1 MAQTLLTGATGLLAH
16 QRKLD
21 VVANNIA
28 NLNTTGYKSQNVLF
42 SDLVYTNLAPAQGP
56 SASGL
61 QGGIN
66 PRQVG
71 NGVQVSQISQ
81 DFTQGVLSSTGAA
94 FDFAIEGEGF
104 FVTNSDQQQFTRDGS
119 FSTDSDGFL
128 VDPSTGAYV
137 QRTGVLGESINGSI
151 GFQASGDNRINIPL
165 GASVAGSA
173 TTSSSFIGNLPASAL
188 PPLAE
193 ILTTSTALQSSGS
206 PATASTLLNDL
217 DYNTVDYQAGDTI
230 EIVGTD
236 VDGTS
241 FMTSLPVDGTTTL
254 GDLVN
259 AVNANLVDAQIAV
272 TPLGNLQI
280 TANQPGE
287 ALLSLNLSDG
297 TSNVGSVDFAQ
308 SVFVVETDGKAAD
321 TVDSTIQVFD
331 SRGQAHPLNVS
342 MQKIDYN
349 RWDATFTPASNSV
362 QIVDGSITQILFNE
376 DGSFQ
381 TVNGTGTGDPAIEIT
396 IDSLAASQTIQVD
409 LSRLTHLATNYSAT
423 FDQDGF
429 PPGNIVSMNVS
440 SDGTLEGVATNGR
453 RLDVAQLAI
462 ARFANNQGLESI
474 GQNNFV
480 QSANSGIPSIGAGQS
495 QGRGGVRGGQLEN
508 SNVDVAL
515 EFTQL
520 IVAQRGFSANAR
532 SITVATE
539 VLQELNNIF

>member
-42 SDLVYTNLAPAQGP
+42 SDLIYTNLSPALGP
-56 SASGL
+56 AASGF

-66 PRQVG
+66 PKQIG
-71 NGVQVSQISQ
+71 NGVQVSQVSQ
-81 DFTQGVLSSTGAA
+81 DFTQGVLTNTGAQ
-94 FDFAIEGEGF
+94 FDFAIEGDGF
-104 FVTNSDQQQFTRDGS
+104 FVTDGDQQQFTRDGS
-119 FSTDSDGFL
+119 FSLDSDGFL
-128 VDPSTGAYV
+128 VDPATGAYV
-137 QRTGVLGESINGSI
+137 QRTGVVGEPLNGNL
-151 GFQASGDNRINIPL
+151 GFQASGDTRINVPL
-165 GASVAGSA
+165 GASVPGAA
-173 TTSSSFIGNLPASAL
+173 TTTSSFIGNLPASAL

-193 ILTTSTALQSSGS
+193 IITTSTAWETSGS
-206 PATASTLLNDL
+206 PVTSGTLLNDL
-217 DYNTVDYQAGDTI
+217 DLSTVDYQAGDTI

-236 VDGTS
+236 VDGSS
-241 FMTSLPVDGTTTL
+241 FMSSFPVDGTTTV
-254 GDLVN
+254 GDLVS
-259 AVNANLVDAQIAV
+259 AINANLTGAQIAV
-272 TPLGNLQI
+272 TPVGNLQI

-297 TSNVGSVDFAQ
+297 TSNVGSVDFTD

-321 TVDSTIQVFD
+321 TVESTIQVFD
-331 SRGQAHPLNVS
+331 SRGQPHPINVT
-342 MQKIDYN
+342 MEKVDFN

-362 QIVDGSITQILFNE
+362 QMVDGSITQILFNE
-376 DGSFQ
+376 DGTFQ
-381 TVNGTGTGDPAIEIT
+381 TVNGTGIGDASIEVT
-396 IDSLAASQTIQVD
+396 IDSLQANQQIQVD

-429 PPGNIVSMNVS
+429 PPGNIVSMNIS
-440 SDGTLEGVATNGR
+440 ADGTLQGVATNGT
-453 RLDVAQLAI
+453 RLDVAQMAV

-474 GQNNFV
+474 GENYFIQT
-480 QSANSGIPSIGAGQS
+480 ANSGDPSIGTGLT
-495 QGRGGVRGGQLEN
+495 QGRGGIRGGQLEN